1 LVDETKNMGLIE
13 MVGIIFDLDGTLVD
27 SYDLD
32 ERLYRKAVWSVLPD
46 VAFRNSWHDYQH
58 STDSGVLREIL
69 TDHDLPPGKYYQ
81 PIRQRFGELF
91 ANHIQSGN
99 HCNPIPGASAFLNK
113 LRQNSELQI
122 GIATGGWS
130 HTAAMKLKASGLF
143 DQGIPMASA
152 DDAQSRTEIMQIC
165 AKKMDSSIS
174 ESSYVGDAEWDLRAA
189 RRLGWRFVGVGKR
202 LMGKCN
208 SWIPDFRDT
217 TPFVNVLP

>member
-1 LVDETKNMGLIE
+1 

-46 VAFRNSWHDYQH
+46 VAFRNSWHEYRY

-69 TDHDLPPGKYYQ
+69 MDYDLPLDEYYQ

-91 ANHIQSGN
+91 ANHFKSGN
-99 HCNPIPGASAFLNK
+99 YSNPIPGASALLSK

-122 GIATGGWS
+122 GIATGGWG
-130 HTAAMKLKASGLF
+130 HTATMKLKASGLF
-143 DQGIPMASA
+143 DKRIPMASA

-165 AKKMDSSIS
+165 ANRMNPSIS

-189 RRLGWRFVGVGKR
+189 HRLGWRFIGVGKR

-208 SWIPDFRDT
+208 PWIPDLRDT
-217 TPFVNVLP
+217 TPFVNFLP